1 MRELVLR
8 IKGESK
14 GVGSCLD
21 MPAREATV
29 SDTRDRPRDN
39 CKAPQTTCLKGL
51 PGSQMLLLEEY
62 LPWLGIWVQCFP
74 FKEEKEG
81 SKRQN
86 HHCLLKNVLF
96 LGVHICSHTHV
107 RTRTHTHSINKCG
120 HVFKCGL
127 VFKKNL

>member
-1 MRELVLR
+1 MKMRELVLR
-8 IKGESK
+8 IKGEPK
-14 GVGSCLD
+14 GIGRCMD

-39 CKAPQTTCLKGL
+39 CKSPQTTRLKGL

-62 LPWLGIWVQCFP
+62 LPWLGIRVQSFP

-81 SKRQN
+81 GKRQN

-96 LGVHICSHTHV
+96 LRARMC
-107 RTRTHTHSINKCG
+107 THTQH
-120 HVFKCGL
+120 
-127 VFKKNL
+127 